1 MDLNTFLTIV
11 WRRKLVVAVTT
22 LVALLAVALVSV
34 FQSPIYAA
42 TTTLRVS
49 TQTGRSGDSVRP
61 DDLTYT
67 ERLMNTYSKLAT
79 SDPLLDRLA
88 RRLKLQERPK
98 LTVELPANTEFM
110 RLRVENEDPKTAAKA
125 ADLAAALLIEEV
137 RNQNMNAARSGQV
150 SLSREIENLEQ
161 EIAADRQEFR
171 RLLAAEPGS
180 SRTRVAREALAL
192 KQDSLEFLVRQFQET
207 RISDALRAN
216 PITIIE
222 RAAVPSSPAS
232 PRTKLNLGLGLLL
245 GLLTGI
251 GLAFV
256 GERLDPRIK
265 TSEEIRELTDAPV
278 VAKVPTSRRRPVAD
292 RGRRLF
298 ERNSP
303 QQEAMRRLP
312 AHLARHPIKSLLVTS
327 AAAQEGKTTIA
338 ANAAAVLSRSGNNV
352 VAVDGDLRAP
362 ALHDA
367 FELPNVM
374 GLSDVLRTGAPLE
387 DAIQP
392 VEAGRLSVVTSGALP
407 ADAQDLLA
415 TDRMTKVLAEL
426 EDLFDIVVVD
436 SPPFLPVSDGAMLA
450 GAIGNVLVVVGR
462 GHSRRDEVGRMFNDL
477 ARIEANVVG
486 VVINHAEPVGLRST
500 YYKTPRLRA
509 VGDDDD
515 DAGGAARANLRGAS

>member
-1 MDLNTFLTIV
+1 
-11 WRRKLVVAVTT
+11 
-22 LVALLAVALVSV
+22 
-34 FQSPIYAA
+34 
-42 TTTLRVS
+42 
-49 TQTGRSGDSVRP
+49 
-61 DDLTYT
+61 
-67 ERLMNTYSKLAT
+67 
-79 SDPLLDRLA
+79 
-88 RRLKLQERPK
+88 
-98 LTVELPANTEFM
+98 
-110 RLRVENEDPKTAAKA
+110 
-125 ADLAAALLIEEV
+125 
-137 RNQNMNAARSGQV
+137 
-150 SLSREIENLEQ
+150 
-161 EIAADRQEFR
+161 
-171 RLLAAEPGS
+171 
-180 SRTRVAREALAL
+180 
-192 KQDSLEFLVRQFQET
+192 
-207 RISDALRAN
+207 
-216 PITIIE
+216 
-222 RAAVPSSPAS
+222 
-232 PRTKLNLGLGLLL
+232 
-245 GLLTGI
+245 
-251 GLAFV
+251 
-256 GERLDPRIK
+256 
-265 TSEEIRELTDAPV
+265 
-278 VAKVPTSRRRPVAD
+278 
-292 RGRRLF
+292 
-298 ERNSP
+298 
-303 QQEAMRRLP
+303 MRRLP